1 MNESHTYRYDTPIDE
16 NTQLN
21 LYSLLVAIF
30 AVGGMLGGLMAGWWA
45 DFFGRCVL
53 RFKLFIYSFIFVFM
67 YLWKYVF
74 IHFFIYLF
82 TYLFIHSSFITF
94 SFPIVFTD
102 VFVHVA
108 ICVCFPFLF
117 RKFGMLLNNAFAFAA
132 GGLFFF
138 SREAHSYEMI
148 IVARLL
154 IGFNCGKWC
163 YGIQI

>member
-45 DFFGRCVL
+45 DFFGRYVL
-53 RFKLFIYSFIFVFM
+53 RFYLFIYLLIFVFM
-67 YLWKYVF
+67 YLWKY
-74 IHFFIYLF
+74 LF
-82 TYLFIHSSFITF
+82 
-94 SFPIVFTD
+94 
-102 VFVHVA
+102 